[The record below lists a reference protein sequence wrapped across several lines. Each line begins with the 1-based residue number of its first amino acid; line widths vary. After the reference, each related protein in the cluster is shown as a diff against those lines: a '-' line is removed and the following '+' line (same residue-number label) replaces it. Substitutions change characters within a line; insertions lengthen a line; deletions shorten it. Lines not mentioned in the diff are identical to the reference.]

1 MRWLRVIIS
10 PLILPLE
17 YFHLSANTY
26 SYRTC
31 PTSWY
36 LNTLTS
42 WKMFIKTCEKIPSI
56 IKNFVTGFPMFSLH
70 LLSAQERG
78 RRSYRIIHYIVII
91 TNFFI
96 ISLIKNNI
104 HQYLYQYI
112 SAIDDFALYFKKN
125 KNDTIKKRVKKIGT
139 SSSRKFVTS
148 QHILLKCWS
157 EQFVFKSYN

>member
-1 MRWLRVIIS
+1 M
-10 PLILPLE
+10 
-17 YFHLSANTY
+17 
-26 SYRTC
+26 
-31 PTSWY
+31 
-36 LNTLTS
+36 
-42 WKMFIKTCEKIPSI
+42 PSI

-104 HQYLYQYI
+104 HFLYQYI

-157 EQFVFKSYN
+157 EQFVFKSYNQRELTSLMHTYSGENKNKNRISQLRILFQPRTYLCLF